1 MGCGEIMEERNLKVL
16 TAKPLMRRQALT
28 IYEDDN
34 LRIRPVTERDLP
46 RLWELSAKEEA
57 PEWKKW
63 DAPYYEH
70 TAMSFEKYAANK
82 DNLVHR
88 DDFWAIEVNGELIG
102 TVSYYWEHKPSY
114 WLEMGIVIYHRL
126 LERGLRHKGA
136 CVVDQQIVRLPA
148 AGPRWLHH
156 LVGQPP
162 DDPGRRKTRVYDG
175 SQAAEM
181 QALQRRFLRF
191 DPDGHAPR
199 GMGRTAGKIQRI
211 GRCRT
216 ILSSFFTAAALLETQ
231 TCGSR
236 SPLRPA
242 WNKSRLSLRW

>member
-88 DDFWAIEVNGELIG
+88 GDFWAIEVNGELIG

-114 WLEMGIVIYHRL
+114 WLEMGIVIYNPDYWSGGYGTRALALWINKLFGSLPLVRVGFTTWSGNHRMIRVGEKL
-126 LERGLRHKGA
+126 GFTMEARLRKCRLYNGVFYDSIRMGMLREEWEERQGKYKG
-136 CVVDQQIVRLPA
+136 
-148 AGPRWLHH
+148 
-156 LVGQPP
+156 
-162 DDPGRRKTRVYDG
+162 
-175 SQAAEM
+175 
-181 QALQRRFLRF
+181 
-191 DPDGHAPR
+191 
-199 GMGRTAGKIQRI
+199 
-211 GRCRT
+211 
-216 ILSSFFTAAALLETQ
+216 
-231 TCGSR
+231 
-236 SPLRPA
+236 
-242 WNKSRLSLRW
+242 